1 MNRSFL
7 QSIPE
12 KRIVIDDMML
22 IINSEF
28 ISKNVGY
35 IDNDDPA
42 VILTNNEVNKWFY
55 YYSHDDKIIEFSFDE
70 VVIIKLHPS
79 VDYRFKLNT
88 VYNQNIH
95 YNKFAPTIE
104 ELKSIKINDFKREI
118 EWIDMINKGKKK
130 LLDKIKNL
138 ENYEMVK
145 ESF

>member
-1 MNRSFL
+1 MNRTFL
-7 QSIPE
+7 ESIPE
-12 KRIVIDDMML
+12 KRIVIDDIRL
-22 IINSEF
+22 IINREF

-35 IDNDDPA
+35 IDNDDP
-42 VILTNNEVNKWFY
+42 VVLLTNNEVNKWF

-79 VDYRFKLNT
+79 VDYSFKLNT

-118 EWIDMINKGKKK
+118 ERINMLNKGKKE
-130 LLDKIKNL
+130 LLGKIKNL